1 MSKCKKRIISSM
13 LALALCAPAM
23 AGQGGAFVGIGG
35 IFGFA
40 GDNKLSDHN
49 GSFNNYEKFNSLGGG
64 GEVLAGYKFFFTDWI
79 GLRGGLNVDYQ
90 AVFFENLGG
99 VTSVTDGMALL
110 LNASLMLD
118 LLLAIPSSGSFSFG
132 GFVGVY
138 GGFDY
143 WHGPLMNQLNDEQIN
158 QGFKPI
164 SFFGSFGMN
173 LGLILGFG
181 KSHSI
186 EVAGKIPF
194 IDNKIFNLDGQH
206 WLPGA
211 GGGGGVGGA
220 NLSNNLAFKRPYTI
234 GIRYVYS
241 FVSGGE

>member
-1 MSKCKKRIISSM
+1 MSKCKKRVISSI

-23 AGQGGAFVGIGG
+23 AGQGAAFVGIGG

-49 GSFNNYEKFNSLGGG
+49 GANSLEKFNSLGGG
-64 GEVLAGYKFFFTDWI
+64 GEVLVGYKFLFTDWI

-99 VTSVTDGMALL
+99 VTQATDSMALL
-110 LNASLMLD
+110 LNTSVMLD

-132 GFVGVY
+132 AFVGVF

-143 WHGPLMNQLNDEQIN
+143 WHGPLMSQLNNDQVN
-158 QGFKPI
+158 QGFKPA
-164 SFFGSFGMN
+164 SFFGSFGLN
-173 LGLILGFG
+173 LGISLGFG
-181 KSHSI
+181 SSHAI
-186 EVAGKIPF
+186 EIAGKIPLL
-194 IDNKIFNLDGQH
+194 DNKIFNLDGQH
-206 WLPGA
+206 MG
-211 GGGGGVGGA
+211 GGGGGVVGGG
-220 NLSNNLAFKRPYTI
+220 NGNLAFKRPYTI